1 MMFLAIALALSR
13 SPGWGSRGRR
23 GRKPP
28 WTVDITSWN
37 LKSEVEENYLHFYKL
52 FFSPKRLGLGTIKV
66 AYQQNPVI
74 ILIGI
79 YSDECSL
86 FFPTHYFPPSTF
98 KFKYQCL
105 VRLPRPRHHGSRS
118 GDRAGR
124 RCGGGGPPLRGR
136 RRGNLRLGHLALARG

>member
-79 YSDECSL
+79 YSDECS
-86 FFPTHYFPPSTF
+86 FFSHTLLSPINF
-98 KFKYQCL
+98 
-105 VRLPRPRHHGSRS
+105 
-118 GDRAGR
+118 
-124 RCGGGGPPLRGR
+124 
-136 RRGNLRLGHLALARG
+136 